1 MAVLST
7 SYVRAITTLTFAE
20 NAADTNTVTIG
31 GKVYTFRASPVADG
45 DVKLGASTAAS
56 ITNLVAAVGLTG
68 HVGETLYDSLMTANP
83 YVRVRS
89 TNGTSTIVFEAR
101 TAGAVGNLIPSS
113 DTLAGASAFT
123 STVLAGGAGS
133 IDDALTIIRDECQV
147 NSEVW
152 ALLTQ
157 LIGSESEPS

>member
-7 SYVRAITTLTFAE
+7 SFVRAVTTLTFAE

-56 ITNLVAAVGLTG
+56 ITNLVAAVSLSGS
-68 HVGETLYDSLMTANP
+68 VGETLYDNLMTANP
-83 YVRVRS
+83 YCRVRS
-89 TNGTSTIVFEAR
+89 SNATTIVFEAK

-133 IDDALTIIRDECQV
+133 IDAALVIIRDQCQV
-147 NSEVW
+147 NSEVYS
-152 ALLTQ
+152 LLTQ
-157 LIGSESEPS
+157 LIGEESEPS